1 MAKEI
6 LIIENEGFIAG
17 LLSRSL
23 VRKGYDISVLEHN
36 KALKQARRHKAS
48 LVLLEAPAS
57 GAEAAETCRFLR
69 DATAAPIIALTES
82 PAELEDIE
90 GVEYLTKPV
99 VFRELLKAV
108 ENALKRKRPSRK
120 RPVRVLRCGNLA
132 LDLKTHS
139 LTKGK
144 DRHRLTPKEFLLLEM
159 FMRNPGKVLSHKR
172 IMKKVW
178 NTDYLDDLRTLYVH
192 VSWIRKKIED
202 APKKRA
208 CLRTVRGVGY
218 RFETKP

>member
-17 LLSRSL
+17 LLSKSL
-23 VRKGYDISVLEHN
+23 RRKGYSISVLEHDE
-36 KALKQARRHKAS
+36 ALKRARRHKAS

-57 GAEAAETCRFLR
+57 GLEASETCRFLR
-69 DATAAPIIALTES
+69 DITTAPIIALTES

-108 ENALKRKRPSRK
+108 ENALKRQRRPGKRK
-120 RPVRVLRCGNLA
+120 VRVLRCGNLA
-132 LDLKTHS
+132 LDLKTHG
-139 LTKGK
+139 LTRGK
-144 DRHRLTPKEFLLLEM
+144 RRYHLTPKEVLLLRM
-159 FMRNPGKVLSHKR
+159 FMRNPGKVLSHKA
-172 IMKKVW
+172 IMKEVW
-178 NTDYLDDLRTLYVH
+178 NTNYLDDLRTLYVH

-202 APKKRA
+202 APEKPVR
-208 CLRTVRGVGY
+208 LRTVRGVGY
-218 RFETKP
+218 RFETKL